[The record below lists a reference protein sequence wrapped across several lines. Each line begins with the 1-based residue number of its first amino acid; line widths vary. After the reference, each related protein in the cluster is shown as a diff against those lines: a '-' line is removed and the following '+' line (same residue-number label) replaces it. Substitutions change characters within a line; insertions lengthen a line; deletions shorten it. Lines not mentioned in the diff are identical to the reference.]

1 MLEDCLVA
9 EDPKRKKIREKERRD
24 GELGRNSF
32 PKDLR
37 TRLVSACLPSVLRL
51 SGSVHQGRGKQ
62 STIHGTGLFNMA
74 NDAGG
79 GPANLLT
86 LLLLSP
92 NNKLEVIL
100 NALITRLSGGEF

>member
-1 MLEDCLVA
+1 
-9 EDPKRKKIREKERRD
+9 
-24 GELGRNSF
+24 
-32 PKDLR
+32 
-37 TRLVSACLPSVLRL
+37 
-51 SGSVHQGRGKQ
+51 
-62 STIHGTGLFNMA
+62 MA